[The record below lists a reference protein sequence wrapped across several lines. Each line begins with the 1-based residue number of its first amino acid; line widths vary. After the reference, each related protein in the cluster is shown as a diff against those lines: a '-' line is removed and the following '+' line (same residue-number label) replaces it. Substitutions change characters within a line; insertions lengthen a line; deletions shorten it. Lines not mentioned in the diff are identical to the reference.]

1 MKKMISLA
9 AVIAVLGGVFT
20 TDVAFAKTSQNHFY
34 QHSMANRQRQAQQR
48 DREKHQHWYEMQ
60 KQARK
65 WQQQRNPFEEYAKN
79 KEESRK
85 AEPALNAPQFAQQVL
100 SLCNAERAKAGLKPL
115 SLSAELQ
122 SAAMVRAK
130 ELTKVFSHT
139 RPDGSDC
146 TTVLKSKW
154 GAGENIAAGY
164 DTPEKVVAGWMDSP
178 GHRRNILYN
187 RFDYLGV
194 GYCYAPDG
202 VGGYTHY
209 WVQIFQGN

>member
-1 MKKMISLA
+1 MKKIISVA
-9 AVIAVLGGVFT
+9 AAIAVFGGVFT
-20 TDVAFAKTSQNHFY
+20 TDIAFAKTSQNDFY
-34 QHSMANRQRQAQQR
+34 QHSMANRQIQAEQR
-48 DREKHQHWYEMQ
+48 DRAKHQHWYEMQ
-60 KQARK
+60 RRARE
-65 WQQQRNPFEEYAKN
+65 QQRQRNPLEEYYNQQQNKRQAK
-79 KEESRK
+79 
-85 AEPALNAPQFAQQVL
+85 PALNAPEFAQQVL
-100 SLCNAERAKAGLKPL
+100 KLCNAERAKAGLKPL
-115 SLSAELQ
+115 QLSAELQ

-130 ELTKVFSHT
+130 ELTQVFSHT

-187 RFDYLGV
+187 RFNYLGV